1 MAVTVSP
8 GEARAEVIYP
18 DSDGEPMAEN
28 TIQYQYIVT
37 IQVGLDAMFA
47 DAPDVF
53 VAADLFWYPV
63 EERPGIKTAPDVMVA
78 FGRPKGHRGS
88 YRQWEE
94 GGVAP
99 QVTFEIISPGNTVA
113 EMKAKRQFYKRY
125 GVEEYYEYDPD
136 GGTLEVWLRQGDF
149 FRSTFVEN
157 EWKSPRLGVTLKLEE
172 SGELSVFGPDGR
184 KFLRPVENVIR
195 AEQAE
200 TRAAQAE
207 MRAGQA
213 ETRAGQAETR
223 AEQAETRVE
232 RLATKL
238 RELGV
243 DPEKIN
249 G

>member
-8 GEARAEVIYP
+8 REARPEVIYP

-28 TIQYQYIVT
+28 TIQYQYIIT

-47 DAPDVF
+47 GDPEVF

-63 EERPGIKTAPDVMVA
+63 EGRPDIKTAPDVVVA

-184 KFLRPVENVIR
+184 KFLRPVENVTR
-195 AEQAE
+195 AE
-200 TRAAQAE
+200 
-207 MRAGQA
+207 
-213 ETRAGQAETR
+213 QAETR

-232 RLATKL
+232 RLAAKL
-238 RELGV
+238 RELGI